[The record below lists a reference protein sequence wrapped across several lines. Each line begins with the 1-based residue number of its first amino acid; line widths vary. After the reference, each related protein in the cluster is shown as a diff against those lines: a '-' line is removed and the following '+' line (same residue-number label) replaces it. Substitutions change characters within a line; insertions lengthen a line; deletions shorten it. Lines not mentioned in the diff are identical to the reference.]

1 MNIVETVMKFPIF
14 SACAI
19 SLAMSIPA
27 QAADIVYDYATVVDA
42 TPLFNTVRISTPR
55 EECWDERV
63 PHYRNHH
70 NGRNNDALG
79 SVLGGVIGGAIGNEV
94 GNSKKNK
101 QVGAVVGAIVG
112 SKIGKSIANSNG
124 KRHEDVSYTTEEVC
138 RVYQDYHEE
147 ERVIG
152 YSVRYRYNDE
162 TYTTRMK
169 SDPGET
175 IKLRLSISPVR

>member
-1 MNIVETVMKFPIF
+1 MKYRVA
-14 SACAI
+14 SACALTF
-19 SLAMSIPA
+19 SLAMSMTA
-27 QAADIVYDYATVVDA
+27 QAADILYDYATVVDA
-42 TPLFNTVRISTPR
+42 TPLFKTVRISTPR

-63 PHYRNHH
+63 PQYRNHYRR
-70 NGRNNDALG
+70 GDGDALG

-94 GNSKKNK
+94 GHSKKNK

-112 SKIGKSIANSNG
+112 STIGKSIANSGGN
-124 KRHEDVSYTTEEVC
+124 RHEEVGYTTEEVC

-175 IKLRLSISPVR
+175 IKLRLAISPVRQ